1 MFGEKNYE
9 IGKKLDVCQCENT
22 KLKCELK
29 NRDKKICELCETNK
43 KLICQI
49 NYVCSE
55 NADLNHKLRKTLSSL
70 KCLSNKYK
78 SLKKNAKSNVA
89 INTIDVIHVI
99 KTNAIVVMEIMTIA
113 IVNNIQIQHH
123 ILNYHYY

>member
-78 SLKKNAKSNVA
+78 SLKKKCKSKCRNQH
-89 INTIDVIHVI
+89 NRCHSCNRDEC
-99 KTNAIVVMEIMTIA
+99 NCCNSCNG
-113 IVNNIQIQHH
+113 NNDD
-123 ILNYHYY
+123 YDC